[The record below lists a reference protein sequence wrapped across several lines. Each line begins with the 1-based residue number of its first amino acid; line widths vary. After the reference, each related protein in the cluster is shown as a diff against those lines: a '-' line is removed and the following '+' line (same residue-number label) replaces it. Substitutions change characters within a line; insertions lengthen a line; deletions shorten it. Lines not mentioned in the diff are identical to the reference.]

1 MLKNS
6 DFPHEDQCL
15 KEKLRNVIFDLEK
28 GNKEKIIS
36 KSVWCFLPNH
46 DNHDKVI
53 STVRPSLSDH
63 KSLKNNY
70 TKLLFVKAK
79 LFYL

>member
-36 KSVWCFLPNH
+36 KSVWCLNRRDDAGKYLPVSVSSS
-46 DNHDKVI
+46 KSFPLVFFIVI
-53 STVRPSLSDH
+53 FKILIS
-63 KSLKNNY
+63 
-70 TKLLFVKAK
+70 KLLFVA
-79 LFYL
+79 